1 MFFIQVNFVD
11 QKEIRDVLWKN
22 LRNALEK
29 YSKTCHSFLLIYKIP
44 EVVFL
49 LFLIPLGQAIVRTI
63 LNISRD
69 IYSYQ

>member
-1 MFFIQVNFVD
+1 M
-11 QKEIRDVLWKN
+11 EN

-63 LNISRD
+63 LKISRD
-69 IYSYQ
+69 IYSHQ